1 MYERKVVAEIRTRS
15 DRQEAFPALERDQS
29 VRSGS
34 FMRQALRG
42 DIFMVRSL
50 CIMLLLPCRAVCLC
64 SCFLAALCACALARL
79 ESPLECLSAVHASS
93 SPTVADCAG
102 G

>member
-1 MYERKVVAEIRTRS
+1 VYERKVVAEIRTRS

-64 SCFLAALCACALARL
+64 SCFRAALCACAPASLPRCVLVLLLPCRAV
-79 ESPLECLSAVHASS
+79 CLCACAS
-93 SPTVADCAG
+93 
-102 G
+102 